1 MCAQEW
7 APSAVP
13 LMARKVEGPPHVGRR
28 EDLLKTNKELHKMLE
43 GKVVECQHAER
54 IIEELGIAREKERGH
69 AERERLRLSNEVADL
84 HAELSRQR
92 QDALDE
98 KARLETELT
107 MVRSELSACSAR
119 LAKTH
124 EALGISA
131 EKASML
137 ERSQGRLQIDLHGT
151 LTTLEE
157 ASRRHKAEQAE
168 HQNEAAQREADLK
181 AQLEASQAEASE
193 LTQKLEAATGHG
205 ARLRHELAK
214 TQVDADRTQLHL
226 KHQIERLAERIEA
239 AEGRRLDPSVLA
251 NVKFAKSLLIA
262 PPKGRLQQTVP
273 PTAWASPAPL

>member
-1 MCAQEW
+1 VCA
-7 APSAVP
+7 PYRP
-13 LMARKVEGPPHVGRR
+13 PRHHPFRLARPP
-28 EDLLKTNKELHKMLE
+28 
-43 GKVVECQHAER
+43 Q
-54 IIEELGIAREKERGH
+54 
-69 AERERLRLSNEVADL
+69 

-92 QDALDE
+92 QDASAE
-98 KARLETELT
+98 KAQLETELT
-107 MVRSELSACSAR
+107 MVRNELSACSAR

-157 ASRRHKAEQAE
+157 ASRRHKAERQE
-168 HQNEAAQREADLK
+168 HMSEAAQREADLT
-181 AQLEASQAEASE
+181 AQLEASRREAAA
-193 LTQKLEAATGHG
+193 LRQKLEAANGHG
-205 ARLRHELAK
+205 AQLRHQLAK
-214 TQVDADRTQLHL
+214 AQVDADTTHLHM

-239 AEGRRLDPSVLA
+239 AEGRRLDPTVLA
-251 NVKFAKSLLIA
+251 NVKFAKTLLIA